1 MSKFSRGLASSC
13 AKDLVKS
20 VRTDRAA
27 CIVLS
32 VVWGLALF
40 SPARAG
46 GQAATTAF
54 EMRLAET
61 MPATGLVEAQVS
73 GSSDKVYLHREAI
86 VTNADVVRAT
96 VVPGITSVNFNVAV
110 TFNSA
115 GAAKMAKATAAHLN
129 KPVAILINGRVVAA
143 PIVRAQVGDQAVIS
157 GDFDRD
163 QASAI
168 AAGLNRR

>member
-1 MSKFSRGLASSC
+1 M
-13 AKDLVKS
+13 
-20 VRTDRAA
+20 
-27 CIVLS
+27 
-32 VVWGLALF
+32 
-40 SPARAG
+40 
-46 GQAATTAF
+46 AATRFVVAGVADKVPSKHSITRRENNPAIASA
-54 EMRLAET
+54 AET